1 MHDLFGDELAK
12 WHAAES
18 RIRRVFS
25 DFGYGEIRT
34 PALERLE
41 VFKAVGEDTD
51 IVQKQMFLVSNPEI
65 EEIVSQVEKLVVLL
79 DPPKNASLPQML
91 QWYEKTGTL
100 PSRVKESERYVL
112 RPEGTAAFMRSV
124 IQHQLHRQPH
134 AQRYYYYLPMYRYE
148 RPQKGR
154 LRQFHQFGAEL
165 INDPSPESDA
175 EVIVLLDHLYRSF
188 EITEYEVRVN
198 SVGCPNCRP
207 AYRKALQDFFRP
219 RLQSLCP
226 QCQERF
232 ERAPQRVLDCKN
244 EECQKLADGAPIGLD
259 YLCAECKTHHSGLKH
274 ALSLAGVAFHEDPR
288 IVRGLDYY
296 SRTAF
301 EFVSTLLG
309 AQSALVGGGRYDGLS
324 ERFGEKPI
332 PAVGFALGMERLIL
346 ALDAKGTLA
355 VDKPRPSYYFAPLGN
370 AAFEKLFPMSLEL
383 RRRGVWVEIGYERGK
398 GLKALLKAADRASA
412 LYAVIVGDDEI
423 GRSVAVLRN
432 MQKST
437 QEELPLEALDDQL
450 FRRIHRAV

>member
-1 MHDLFGDELAK
+1 MAIQSVRGMHDLFGDDLAK

-18 RIRRVFS
+18 RIRRVFTE
-25 DFGYGEIRT
+25 FGYGEIRT

-41 VFKAVGEDTD
+41 VFKETVGEDTD
-51 IVQKQMFLVSNPEI
+51 IVQKQMFLVSDPAI
-65 EEIVSQVEKLVVLL
+65 EALL
-79 DPPKNASLPQML
+79 DSLKRGEREASKIDTALSDL
-91 QWYEKTGTL
+91 A
-100 PSRVKESERYVL
+100 RVGERYVL
-112 RPEGTAAFMRSV
+112 RPEGTAAFIRAV

-165 INDPSPESDA
+165 INDPSPEADA

-188 EITEYEVRVN
+188 DLKEYEIRVN
-198 SVGCPNCRP
+198 NVGCPGCRP
-207 AYRKALQDFFRP
+207 KYREALRDYFRP
-219 RLQSLCP
+219 RLKELCP

-232 ERAPQRVLDCKN
+232 ERAPLRVLDCKN
-244 EECQKLADGAPIGLD
+244 EDCQRIASAAPIGLD
-259 YLCAECKTHHSGLKH
+259 YLCGNCRSHHQGLKT
-274 ALSLAGVAFHEDPR
+274 ALTLGGVQFQEDPR

-309 AQSALVGGGRYDGLS
+309 AQSALVGGGRYDGLA

-332 PAVGFALGMERLIL
+332 PSVGFALGMERLML

-355 VDKPRPSYYFAPLGN
+355 FDKPRPSYYFAPLGN
-370 AAFEKLFPMSLEL
+370 AAFERLFPLSLEL
-383 RRRGVWVEIGYERGK
+383 KRRGVWTEIGYERGK
-398 GLKALLKAADRASA
+398 GLKAMLKQADRAGA
-412 LYAVIVGDDEI
+412 LYAVILGDDEI

-432 MQKST
+432 MQKGA